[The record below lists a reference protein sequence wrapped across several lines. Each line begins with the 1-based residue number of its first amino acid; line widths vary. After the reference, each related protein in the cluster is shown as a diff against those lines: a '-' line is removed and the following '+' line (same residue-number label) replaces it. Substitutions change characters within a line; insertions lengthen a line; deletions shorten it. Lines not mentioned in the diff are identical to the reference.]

1 MNTETP
7 GTVDALPLDSK
18 LIPVA
23 VVAWLWV
30 LAPFSWGLYK
40 LIEKINDLFG

>member
-1 MNTETP
+1 MSTETP
-7 GTVDALPLDSK
+7 EAVDSQPLDSK

-40 LIEKINDLFG
+40 LFEKINDLF